1 MHMLHGRCGNLLG
14 SVVYCMRWTDVC
26 RYSGTAV
33 RRYSGVIDQ
42 YFSLHATRINIPAL
56 NRQIHGRC
64 VDDVD
69 DVDTDADWPQPA
81 PVDNVSSL
89 YSTDV
94 VPWPLFLPS
103 TMERMQF
110 FSVLTKLRL

>member
-1 MHMLHGRCGNLLG
+1 MLHSLCCNLLG
-14 SVVYCMRWTDVC
+14 SVVYGVRRADVYRC
-26 RYSGTAV
+26 NGTAV
-33 RRYSGVIDQ
+33 QRYSDVIDQ

-69 DVDTDADWPQPA
+69 WPQPA

-94 VPWPLFLPS
+94 VLWPLFRHS
-103 TMERMQF
+103 TGECDF
-110 FSVLTKLRL
+110 FQS